1 MFEEEDNNLK
11 VAREVEKAGQ
21 TLTATELRSTRRYY
35 HVRDE
40 GNANKALKI
49 YPSEYTNHAIG
60 MMWNTMA
67 QYQTW
72 FGGKPYLAVGIQLL
86 PITPIAEQR
95 DGVEWL
101 TEMYPS
107 FARTCAANKEC
118 EENGWS
124 VLQLASL
131 ATIGYMEEAAKN
143 AESLSPSVFASAGGN
158 GHSLTNTLWYI
169 ATRVVVDE
177 PSYIDSGDDDDDA
190 TQAGTGSNNTAS
202 AGNST
207 DDGTTNRSSAKDHPH
222 TQDIHLLTNC
232 YQPSTCTD
240 YILDTI
246 ADEYSCRQ
254 RITYMMDSMGLT
266 QEEACFTVSKVQFP
280 SQCGACNPNATKTT
294 ANNNTFVPQCPP
306 CTVNQCESN
315 LNRCPQFRQTFVCTE
330 GPNTGGCSRFPWDV
344 RSEQCSNCCEL
355 TECHSL

>member
-1 MFEEEDNNLK
+1 M
-11 VAREVEKAGQ
+11 EKAGRI
-21 TLTATELRSTRRYY
+21 LTATELRSTRRYY
-35 HVRDE
+35 HVKDQ

-86 PITPIAEQR
+86 PITAIAEQR

-101 TEMYPS
+101 SEMYPS
-107 FARTCAANKEC
+107 FAQTCSANKDC

-131 ATIGYMEEAAKN
+131 ATIGYMKQAAEDAEA
-143 AESLSPSVFASAGGN
+143 LPPSVFASAGGN

-169 ATRVVVDE
+169 ATRSIVDE
-177 PSYIDSGDDDDDA
+177 PMELDFAADDDDE
-190 TQAGTGSNNTAS
+190 TSGTGNTTTTGNGTSN
-202 AGNST
+202 
-207 DDGTTNRSSAKDHPH
+207 DGSITEGPH
-222 TQDIHLLTNC
+222 TKDLHILTHC
-232 YQPSTCTD
+232 YVPEVCTD

-254 RITYMMDSMGLT
+254 RITYMMDGMGLT
-266 QEEACFTVSKVQFP
+266 QEEACFTVAKVQFP
-280 SQCGACNPNATKTT
+280 QQCGACNPNATKTSKSYI
-294 ANNNTFVPQCPP
+294 PQCPP
-306 CTVNQCESN
+306 CTVDQCESN
-315 LNRCPQFRQTFVCTE
+315 LNRCPAFRQTFVCAK
-330 GPNTGGCSRFPWDV
+330 GPNTGGCSRFPWDI
-344 RSEQCSNCCEL
+344 RSEQCTDCCEL
-355 TECHSL
+355 TECATKYGP